1 MMGAVKRARHV
12 VTMLLRHEV
21 HILVALFRWVTRRPD
36 VARGDTA
43 IPYGDS
49 VRIVMIGFIVVSAIE
64 VVVMELIV
72 PWPTIR
78 FVLFVLGIYGLVWM
92 VGFAAAV
99 WIRPHTIGP
108 RGLCLRFGYR
118 ADVTIPIEKLA
129 SARKHLKGS
138 HQKTL
143 EYADGTAAV
152 AVMGVTNVC
161 VELHGPYDIELGRSG
176 IHRISRVRF
185 RADDPA
191 TAIHAVTDAIAAHVL
206 PQRQ

>member
-1 MMGAVKRARHV
+1 MGAVKQAQRV
-12 VTMLLRHEV
+12 VTMLVRHEF

-43 IPYGDS
+43 IHYGDS
-49 VRIVMIGFIVVSAIE
+49 VRIVMIGLIVVSAIE
-64 VVVMELIV
+64 VVVMELVV

-78 FVLFVLGIYGLVWM
+78 FVLLVLGIYGLVWM

-108 RGLCLRFGYR
+108 RGLRLRYGYR

-129 SARKHLKGS
+129 SAREHLKGS

-143 EYADGTAAV
+143 EHADGTVAV

-161 VELHGPYDIELGRSG
+161 VELREPYDVDLGRSG

-191 TAIHAVTDAIAAHVL
+191 TAVQTVTAAIAAHV
-206 PQRQ
+206 PQHQ